1 MANLEI
7 TDTFSEPYLGGSTN
21 ASLPSSFSPSVIGI
35 NGIPYLMDNAS
46 GEFRRESF
54 EVVQQRNTTDNR
66 DVLLLPQDVWRWQE
80 QSWHLGAGQSNLD
93 RDDALQYR
101 YNNSF
106 GINPWNRWQMD
117 LLPATER
124 LYNTSSLTGTTWLT
138 TYGDYLAVINGSNI
152 YWYDELSAGSTA
164 WAGSTVIAAGST
176 VLDIA
181 NMGQT
186 VTALMSNFRVYT
198 VDGPG
203 ASPTVKPGTFTNA
216 NFIAWEKDYLLLG
229 QENKLY
235 DITGAS
241 STLVYT
247 HPIAQFRWNS
257 AASGNSCI
265 YVLGGVQDKYVVH
278 RVGIKSDGTGL
289 SPAIVAAT
297 LPDGEIGY
305 CIDSYLGFV
314 LIGTNKGIRIATAND
329 ASGDL
334 TLGPIIPTDAPVRC
348 FEGQDRFVWYGLSSM
363 NGYYNATD
371 PYFPASPVAGLGRM
385 DLSVSTTTV
394 LTPAYANDI
403 CAITIPAA
411 VVRSCVTFTNK
422 RVFSIDGNGVWFQS
436 NNLMNSGW
444 LTEGTLSF
452 SVEDLKTG
460 LYVQAK
466 WLPLVGSIQLDISY
480 DSDDYAR
487 LVNFSIQ
494 DSIRS
499 GNISLSGV
507 QFSRAQARH
516 RLNRSSD
523 NHAAG
528 PTMTRWELRAIPVK
542 GRTSRWTLPIMNY
555 EDIEIDGVKYTR
567 DPLAVCNALISL
579 VENSTIFSLQESGQA
594 YQVHARKF
602 TWQPEKL
609 SINGRAWEGMFTL
622 VVEEVQ

>member
-1 MANLEI
+1 LEI

-21 ASLPSSFSPSVIGI
+21 SSLPSSFSPSVIGI
-35 NGIPYLMDNAS
+35 NGVPYLMDNAS

-101 YNNSF
+101 YNDSF
-106 GINPWNRWQMD
+106 GIDPWNRWQIN

-124 LYNTSSLTGTTWLT
+124 LYNTESLSGKTWLT
-138 TYGDYLAVINGSNI
+138 TYGEYLAVINGETV
-152 YWYDELSAGSTA
+152 YWYDSLSTGSVSLH
-164 WAGSTVIAAGST
+164 GSTVINSGNT
-176 VLDIA
+176 VVDIA

-186 VTALMSNFRVYT
+186 VTALLSNYRVYT
-198 VDGPG
+198 VNGPG
-203 ASPTVKPGTFTNA
+203 SSPTVRAGTFTNA
-216 NFIAWEKDYLLLG
+216 NFIAWEKDYLLIG

-235 DITGAS
+235 DITGS
-241 STLVYT
+241 SSNLIYT
-247 HPIAQFRWNS
+247 HPVSTFRWES
-257 AASGNSCI
+257 AAPGNSCI
-265 YVLGGVQDKYVVH
+265 YVLGGAQDHWVVH

-289 SPAIVAAT
+289 APAIVAAT

-305 CIDSYLGFV
+305 CIDSYLGYV
-314 LIGTNKGIRIATAND
+314 LIGTNKGIRVATENNAN
-329 ASGDL
+329 GDL
-334 TLGPIIPTDAPVRC
+334 TLGPIIPTAEPVRC

-363 NGYYNATD
+363 NGYYNGTD
-371 PYFPASPVAGLGRM
+371 NYFPQSPVAGLGRL
-385 DLSVSTTTV
+385 DLSVSTTTA

-403 CAITIPAA
+403 CAITVPAA
-411 VVRSCVTFTNK
+411 TVRSCVTFGDK
-422 RVFSIDGNGVWFQS
+422 RVFSIDSNGVWFETS
-436 NNLMNSGW
+436 NLMNSGW

-452 SVEDLKTG
+452 SVEDMKTG

-480 DSDDYAR
+480 DSDSYAR
-487 LVNFSIQ
+487 LVNFSIP

-499 GNISLSGV
+499 GNISLSGT

-516 RLNRSSD
+516 RLNRDTSV
-523 NHAAG
+523 HTVG

-555 EDIEIDGVKYTR
+555 EELEIDGVKYTR
-567 DPLAVCNALISL
+567 DPLAVCNELISL
-579 VENSTIFSLQESGQA
+579 VENSTIFSLQESGQS

-602 TWQPEKL
+602 VWQPEKL
-609 SINGRAWEGMFTL
+609 SINGRSWEGMFTL

>member
-35 NGIPYLMDNAS
+35 NGTPYLMDNAS

-54 EVVQQRNTTDNR
+54 EPVQQRNTTDAR
-66 DVLLLPQDVWRWQE
+66 DLLLLPQDVWRWQE

-106 GINPWNRWQMD
+106 GIDPWNRWQIN

-164 WAGSTVIAAGST
+164 AAGSTVIAAGST

-186 VTALMSNFRVYT
+186 VTTLMSNFRVYT

-203 ASPTVKPGTFTNA
+203 ASPVVKAGTFTNA
-216 NFIAWEKDYLLLG
+216 NFIAWEKDFLIIG

-247 HPIAQFRWNS
+247 HPISQFRWVS

-278 RVGIKSDGTGL
+278 RVGIKADGTGL

-314 LIGTNKGIRIATAND
+314 LIGTNKGIRIATPND

-348 FEGQDRFVWYGLSSM
+348 FEGQDRFIWYGLSSM
-363 NGYYNATD
+363 NGYYSGND
-371 PYFPASPVAGLGRM
+371 PYFPTSPVAGLGRL
-385 DLSVSTTTV
+385 DLSVSTTTA
-394 LTPAYANDI
+394 LTPAYANDM
-403 CAITIPAA
+403 CAITVPAA

-466 WLPLVGSIQLDISY
+466 WLPLAGSIQLDISY

-499 GNISLSGV
+499 GNIPLSGV

-516 RLNRSSD
+516 RLNRNSSVYT
-523 NHAAG
+523 AG
-528 PTMTRWELRAIPVK
+528 PTMTRWELRAIPVR

-555 EDIEIDGVKYTR
+555 EDLEIDGVKYTR
-567 DPLAVCNALISL
+567 DPLAVCNALINL
-579 VENSTIFSLQESGQA
+579 VQTSTIFSLQESGQA
-594 YQVHARKF
+594 YQVYAKKF
-602 TWQPEKL
+602 VWQPEKL

>member
-35 NGIPYLMDNAS
+35 NGTPYLMDNAS

-101 YNNSF
+101 YNDSF
-106 GINPWNRWQMD
+106 GIDPWNRWQIN

-124 LYNTSSLTGTTWLT
+124 LYNTSGLTGTTWLT
-138 TYGDYLAVINGSNI
+138 TYGEYLAVINGQTI

-164 WAGSTVIAAGST
+164 LAGSTTVHAGHPII
-176 VLDIA
+176 DIA
-181 NMGQT
+181 NAGQV
-186 VTALMSNFRVYT
+186 VTTLHNDGKVYT
-198 VDGPG
+198 TDGLG
-203 ASPTVKPGTFTNA
+203 ASPVARTGTYSNA
-216 NFIAWEKDYLLLG
+216 TFIAWEKDYLLIGDANVL
-229 QENKLY
+229 K
-235 DITGAS
+235 DITGTAN
-241 STLVYT
+241 TIYT
-247 HPIAQFRWNS
+247 HPIAEFRWNS

-265 YVLGGVQDKYVVH
+265 YVLGGVQDRYMIH
-278 RVGIKSDGTGL
+278 RVGITTGGSNL

-297 LPDGEIGY
+297 LPDGEVGY
-305 CIDSYLGFV
+305 CIESYLGYI
-314 LIGTNKGIRIATAND
+314 LIGTNKGIRIATPND
-329 ASGDL
+329 ANGDL
-334 TLGPIIPTDAPVRC
+334 TLGPIIPTDAPVHC

-363 NGYYNATD
+363 NGYYNGTD
-371 PYFPASPVAGLGRM
+371 NYFPQSPVAGLGRL
-385 DLSVSTTTV
+385 DLSVSTTTA

-403 CAITIPAA
+403 CAITVPSA
-411 VVRSCVTFTNK
+411 VVRSCVTFGGK
-422 RVFSIDGNGVWFQS
+422 RVFSIDNNGVWFETS
-436 NNLMNSGW
+436 NLMNSGW
-444 LTEGTLSF
+444 LAEGTLSF

-466 WLPLVGSIQLDISY
+466 WLPLTGSIQLDISY
-480 DSDDYAR
+480 DSDTYAR

-499 GNISLSGV
+499 GNVSLSGV

-516 RLNRSSD
+516 RLNRDSSVYT
-523 NHAAG
+523 AG

-555 EDIEIDGVKYTR
+555 EDLEIDGVKYTR
-567 DPLAVCNALISL
+567 DPLEVCNALISL

-602 TWQPEKL
+602 VWQPEKL